1 MIEFFLKRKVL
12 TNLITLLVVALGGW
26 QAYKVRRD
34 TFPDVKFDIVTVT
47 TGYPG
52 ASPEEV
58 ETLVTRKV
66 EEALKG
72 ISGIDRVESYSLEGQ
87 SFVVLRLDEDLTERE
102 KDKAVGDVYQ
112 AAQRVEDLPDLAD
125 KPLVKEM
132 THDRPLI
139 SLSVAGGTDD
149 DRDRFA
155 EELKDIIEE
164 IDGVSQ
170 VVQEGDRKR
179 EILVEVDRV
188 KLAAARLTMGEVA
201 AALRER
207 NVDRPAG
214 AVKSGP
220 VENWVRVRGAVFT
233 ADEVAGVVVRSNDDR
248 GALRIGDIA
257 KVTEGFAEARI
268 HNRAAGL
275 PAIELRISKRKTGDT
290 ITLARAIK
298 ALAAEQRPR
307 AAAKGLQLV
316 ISDDWSIW
324 VERRLGVMTNNM
336 LQGGVLVMIALFLF
350 LDWRLAVVAAWGV
363 PISFAAAMMVA
374 VPSGFTINLLSLLGF
389 IIVLGMLD
397 DDSVVVAENIYRHL
411 EMGKEPYRAAVEGTR
426 EVILPVLGSVLVS
439 SCAFL
444 PFALMSGIM
453 GKFLFAIPVI
463 VVMCFVA
470 SLFEAFFILPSH
482 VLDLIPFGKPVAES
496 TDGRWYLAIHA
507 RYKAAIGWVLHN
519 RLKFLG
525 LLGGFLVLTAGLA
538 YARVKFVLFP
548 PGLIDQFFIQVDMP
562 PGTHLDETAK
572 AVARIETEV
581 AKLPKEELDVMTA
594 HVGLKGDEDM
604 RRFGTHYGQV
614 RVFLTAEDARARK
627 AAQITEDL
635 RAKIGD
641 LGPGVKV
648 TFEDVRAGPP
658 VGRAVVVRVRGRD
671 PEVGRRIVED
681 IKAELARIPGVKD
694 IKDSMEDG
702 KRQWRIL
709 PDPREAAFAGLT
721 ASLIA
726 RDLFYAVDGIEA
738 AKINR
743 PDEEVDVRLRLRDDQ
758 RSDKAQ
764 LMSLSVMNP
773 QGRAVVLS
781 RVAKLEETQGPP
793 FLQRYNFKPSFTVT
807 ADVDLDTITS
817 REANALIAKKF
828 ENLGKERPGY
838 ELIFGGEEEET
849 AKSMASLF
857 RSFGVALLLDFV
869 ILAALFR
876 SYAQPFLILLCVPI
890 GLLGVAYALILHG
903 EPASFMALLGVV
915 AMSGVVLN
923 NAIVLVN
930 FINDKRE
937 GGLSAAEA
945 AAEAAADRL
954 RPIAASSI
962 TTLLG
967 LFPSAY
973 GFGGREPFVA
983 PMTLALAWGLT
994 FAMPMT
1000 LFLIPAAYVTLDDAT
1015 RWFEAKFGRLKARL
1029 MPGAAGTKA
1038 SPGGRTSEPSLP
1050 R

>member
-12 TNLITLLVVALGGW
+12 TNLITLFVVAVGGL

-34 TFPDVKFDIVTVT
+34 TFPDVKFDIATVT

-66 EEALKG
+66 EDALKG

-102 KDKAVGDVYQ
+102 KDKAINDVYQ

-132 THDRPLI
+132 TQDRPLI

-164 IDGVSQ
+164 VDGVSQ

-179 EILVEVDRV
+179 EILVEVDRA

-214 AVKSGP
+214 AVKTGP
-220 VENWVRVRGAVFT
+220 IENWVRVRGAVFT
-233 ADEVAGVVVRSNDDR
+233 ASEVAGVVVRSNDDR
-248 GALRIGDIA
+248 RTLRVGDIA
-257 KVTEGFAEARI
+257 KVTEGFAEARVR
-268 HNRAAGL
+268 NRAAGL
-275 PAIELRISKRKTGDT
+275 PAIELRVSKRKTGDT
-290 ITLARAIK
+290 ITLARRVKAI
-298 ALAAEQRPR
+298 AEEQRAR
-307 AAAKGLQLV
+307 AAAKGLTLV
-316 ISDDWSIW
+316 ISDDWSLW

-336 LQGGVLVMIALFLF
+336 IQGGFLVMIALFLF

-374 VPSGFTINLLSLLGF
+374 VPTGFTINLLSLLGF

-411 EMGKEPYRAAVEGTR
+411 EMGKEPYRAAVDGAK
-426 EVILPVLGSVLVS
+426 EVVLPVLGSVLVS

-453 GKFLFAIPVI
+453 GKFLYAIPLI

-470 SLFEAFFILPSH
+470 SVFEAFFILPSH
-482 VLDLIPFGKPVAES
+482 VLDLIPFGKPVAET
-496 TDGRWYLAIHA
+496 TDGRWYLALVRLYRRWID
-507 RYKAAIGWVLHN
+507 WVLHN

-525 LLGGFLVLTAGLA
+525 LLGAFLVLTAGLA

-562 PGTHLDETAK
+562 PGTRLDRTAEI
-572 AVARIETEV
+572 VARVEAEA
-581 AKLPKEELDVMTA
+581 AKLPPEELQVMTA

-614 RVFLTAEDARARK
+614 RVFLTPEDKRARK
-627 AAQITEDL
+627 ASQITEDL

-641 LGPGVKV
+641 LGPGITV

-681 IKAELARIPGVKD
+681 LKAELGKIPGVKD
-694 IKDSMEDG
+694 VKDSTEDG
-702 KRQWRIL
+702 KRQWLVL

-726 RDLFYAVDGIEA
+726 RDLFYAVDGIETV
-738 AKINR
+738 KINR

-807 ADVDLDTITS
+807 ADVDLEKITS
-817 REANALIAKKF
+817 REANALIAEKF
-828 ENLGKERPGY
+828 KDLGKEHPGY

-849 AKSMASLF
+849 AKSMTSLF

-876 SYAQPFLILLCVPI
+876 SYAQPFIILLCVPI

-930 FINDKRE
+930 FINEKRAQ
-937 GGLSAAEA
+937 GLSAVQ
-945 AAEAAADRL
+945 AAADAAVARL
-954 RPIAASSI
+954 RPIGASSI

-967 LFPSAY
+967 LFPTAY
-973 GFGGREPFVA
+973 GFGGSEPFVS
-983 PMTLALAWGLT
+983 PMALALAWGLT

-1000 LFLIPAAYVTLDDAT
+1000 LFLIPAAYVTLDDLT
-1015 RWFEAKFGRLKARL
+1015 NWFDAKFGRLKARL
-1029 MPGAAGTKA
+1029 MPGAKA
-1038 SPGGRTSEPSLP
+1038 SPSGRTSEPSLP